1 MEELRG
7 ELKGLSASLVA
18 SKGAKAK
25 AEANVSPWDTKLA
38 DLQAGGDADRI
49 RLAED
54 TLRKAKATVAEKEEA
69 IEALGRGVWTS
80 ELTLAAMVEKVK
92 VEEVDEV
99 VEVDE
104 EAGEM
109 EQGIVKEEV
118 EAKVVA
124 ETPVGGG

>member
-1 MEELRG
+1 M
-7 ELKGLSASLVA
+7 
-18 SKGAKAK
+18 
-25 AEANVSPWDTKLA
+25 
-38 DLQAGGDADRI
+38 
-49 RLAED
+49 AED

-118 EAKVVA
+118 EAKVVV
-124 ETPVGGG
+124 ETPVGGGG